1 MDTLLVLLV
10 VAEIAKQRGIQS
22 IQSHAKKCFELVLD
36 KSDDIFVTKQ
46 KLSIAY
52 IHTINF
58 ICLYNRMYN

>member
-22 IQSHAKKCFELVLD
+22 IQSHAKKCFALVLD

-46 KLSIAY
+46 KLSIVY
-52 IHTINF
+52 LHTVKF
-58 ICLYNRMYN
+58 ICYYERMYN